1 MTALEKYTRLEAL
14 GRWRET
20 PEMPVREVIV
30 SFGNATLLLSD
41 QHEEPLSHWAM
52 AATLRIA
59 WDGKIAIYSPDVD
72 GRETLEIDDADMV
85 EAIAQVSHAESVKN
99 HRKPWKIWVT
109 MLVILAVLGAG
120 LHWGPQLV
128 RDQAL
133 RMTNAASA
141 RQIGLEML
149 AALQIEICK
158 EPRADAVR
166 MKLQQRLFTSS
177 DVRIVIAKNA
187 PAGTVFPG
195 RLLLI
200 GKDTLL
206 QFSTSEQFI
215 LWAVQLQA
223 EESPDA
229 NLFQNG
235 TLADV
240 AHYVTRGNIP
250 RTKLLEMAN
259 KMLDDGHS
267 EVTYPQE
274 PAPPDIRLRAQ
285 DWTLLQD
292 ICLE

>member
-1 MTALEKYTRLEAL
+1 
-14 GRWRET
+14 
-20 PEMPVREVIV
+20 VREVII

-59 WDGKIAIYSPDVD
+59 WDGEIAIYSPDAD
-72 GRETLEIDDADMV
+72 GRETLEIDDVDMV
-85 EAIAQVSHAESVKN
+85 EAIAQVSRAENVKN
-99 HRKPWKIWVT
+99 RRKPWRIWMT
-109 MLVILAVLGAG
+109 MLVVLAILGAG
-120 LHWGPQLV
+120 MYWAPQLV

-149 AALQIEICK
+149 GALQIEICK

-166 MKLQQRLFTSS
+166 MKLQQRLFPTS
-177 DVRIVIAKNA
+177 DAHLVIAKNA

-206 QFSTSEQFI
+206 RFSTSDQFI
-215 LWAVQLQA
+215 LWAAQLQA
-223 EESPDA
+223 EEAPDTD
-229 NLFQNG
+229 LFQNG

-250 RTKLLEMAN
+250 RTRLLEMAN
-259 KMLDDGHS
+259 QILDGGHS
-267 EVTYPQE
+267 EVAYSQE
-274 PAPPDIRLRAQ
+274 FASLDIRLRPQ
-285 DWTLLQD
+285 DWTILKD